1 MSLAIDMTPLFTAIN
16 TWFPALFG
24 IIAIGGGIAIALKLG
39 QFLINSVSKA
49 FI

>member
-1 MSLAIDMTPLFTAIN
+1 MSLDIDMTPLFTAIN

-24 IIAIGGGIAIALKLG
+24 ILAIGGGIMIALRLG

-49 FI
+49 FM